1 MSYSTLDLG
10 TVIVVDYVKLE
21 LIRPSVAL
29 PDITASGAGYYSAI
43 AVMGAHILIHKA
55 FIGE

>member
-1 MSYSTLDLG
+1 MSYSALDLG
-10 TVIVVDYVKLE
+10 TVIDTDYVKLE

-29 PDITASGAGYYSAI
+29 PGITASGAGYYSTTAMI
-43 AVMGAHILIHKA
+43 GAHILIHNA